1 MGEKLAE
8 QICALTISKS
18 LAYSRSSLNT
28 SGIKCVNRQAIGV
41 WNKDDELSPICKY
54 DWKVLVTQLH
64 PTLCDPMDCSLPG
77 YSVHGILQARIL
89 EWVAIS
95 FSRGSSQ
102 PRDWSQVSFIAG
114 GFFTVWATREAQ
126 FKNRHSQ
133 KELII
138 QIMELGYICWSLDSI
153 LD

>member
-1 MGEKLAE
+1 ME
-8 QICALTISKS
+8 
-18 LAYSRSSLNT
+18 
-28 SGIKCVNRQAIGV
+28 
-41 WNKDDELSPICKY
+41 
-54 DWKVLVTQLH
+54 
-64 PTLCDPMDCSLPG
+64 
-77 YSVHGILQARIL
+77 ILQATVL
-89 EWVAIS
+89 EWVAMPS
-95 FSRGSSQ
+95 SRGSSQ
-102 PRDWSQVSFIAG
+102 PKGRTQVSFIAG